1 MSTKSG
7 KNRFILFLIGFLL
20 VMVAPVGIGATAVD
34 PTPVDL
40 TPPTSDGNQVEDL
53 DFAAEAGKP
62 PLEGGS
68 PSENLV
74 FGSEQPVTL
83 APTSPPT
90 IDVWYGPE
98 QNFGQVGR
106 PQRWVNILGNISS
119 LQTLTSVTYRLNG
132 GTAQPLK
139 LGSDR
144 RLDEPGDFNIEIAYS
159 DLQANNTIMIMAT
172 DAAGESSSETV
183 TVNRAALQAWPLP
196 YSIQWNSGQPLQNLV
211 QVVDGLWQIQGNTV
225 RTAEPGY
232 DRMLAVGDIGATWKD
247 YEVTAEVT
255 VHNIDEP
262 GFNTQG
268 NGAGIGFISRWRGH
282 YQIEDE
288 IPRQG
293 WRQLGA
299 LAWYRWTT
307 SNTEG
312 IELRG
317 NGGAGIDTNS
327 DKKVEFGKTYL
338 FKLSSL
344 STNPGSPSYY
354 RFKIW
359 EKGKPE
365 PVFWDAEGFGKAGE
379 LESGS
384 VLLLAHNVNAS
395 FGPVSVTPLAGQS
408 YTITRAPSS
417 NGTIKLSPEQASYT
431 YAQRVGIQA
440 VGNVGYKFAG
450 WGGDL
455 SGTQNPV
462 VVNVTQNMN
471 ISATFEPAPPPVVN
485 VRSSG
490 NGSVSV
496 DPDKEEYQYGETITL
511 TAMANPGYLFAGWTG
526 DLTGSQNPATYVI
539 NSDTNITA
547 NFASANPDSIQ
558 SDDFNCGLNT
568 DMWTFIDPLDDSS
581 YALGGGQLRITAAAG
596 ASHNPWSDTNRAP
609 RMMQT
614 VNDPQFFE
622 AEVKFES
629 AVTQQYQMQGMMA
642 EQNDKNYI
650 RFEYQHNGGSAPR
663 VYVAAIQNGT
673 VNQLPAIN
681 LPGPLGATSY
691 LRMTRANTVWTF
703 AYSAN
708 GTDWTPAGGLD
719 FDAPINQVG
728 VFSANHNP
736 GAQPAPAHTAVVDY
750 FFNSSAPIVPE
761 DDPDGC
767 SAASFPVYLPMTVD
781 LP

>member
-1 MSTKSG
+1 MSTQSG
-7 KNRFILFLIGFLL
+7 NNRFILFLIGFLL

-34 PTPVDL
+34 PTP
-40 TPPTSDGNQVEDL
+40 PASNESQVEDL

-68 PSENLV
+68 PSQNLV
-74 FGSEQPVTL
+74 FGSEQPETQT
-83 APTSPPT
+83 PTSPPT
-90 IDVWYGPE
+90 IDVWYGPV

-119 LQTLTSVTYRLNG
+119 LQPLTSVTYRLNG
-132 GTAQPLK
+132 GAAQPLK
-139 LGSDR
+139 LGADR
-144 RLDEPGDFNIEIAYS
+144 RLDEPGDFNIELDYA
-159 DLQANNTIMIMAT
+159 DLQAVNEVVITAT
-172 DAAGESSSETV
+172 DASGSSSQTV
-183 TVNRAALQAWPLP
+183 TVNRAAPQAWPLP
-196 YSIQWNSGQPLQNLV
+196 YSIQWNSGQPLQSLV

-232 DRMLAVGDIGATWKD
+232 DRMLALGDMGATWKD
-247 YEVTAEVT
+247 YEVQAEVT
-255 VHNIDEP
+255 VHNIDQK

-307 SNTEG
+307 NNTEG
-312 IELRG
+312 MELRG
-317 NGGAGIDTNS
+317 NGGAGIDTNGN
-327 DKKVEFGKTYL
+327 KTVQFGKTYL

-344 STNPGSPSYY
+344 STSPGSPSYY

-359 EKGKPE
+359 EKGQQE

-395 FGPVSVTPLAGQS
+395 FGPVSVTPLAGQF
-408 YTITRAPSS
+408 YTISRAPSE

-440 VGNVGYKFAG
+440 VGNIGYRFAG

-462 VVNVTQNMN
+462 VVNITQNMS

-485 VRSSG
+485 INSSG

-496 DPDKEEYQYGETITL
+496 VPDKDEYQYGETITL
-511 TAMANPGYLFAGWTG
+511 TAKANPGYLFAGWTG

-539 NSDTNITA
+539 NGDTTITA

-568 DMWTFIDPLDDSS
+568 DMWTFVDPLDDGS
-581 YALGGGQLRITAAAG
+581 YDANGSQLRLTAPAG
-596 ASHNPWSDTNRAP
+596 TSHNPWIDGNKAP
-609 RMMQT
+609 RMMQS
-614 VNDPQFFE
+614 VNNPQFFE
-622 AEVKFES
+622 ADVKFES

-642 EQNDKNYI
+642 EQNEQNFI
-650 RFEYQHNGGSAPR
+650 RFEYQHNGGASPR
-663 VYVAAIQNGT
+663 VYVAAIRNGAVSDQHS
-673 VNQLPAIN
+673 VNVS
-681 LPGPLGATSY
+681 PLGAASY
-691 LRMTRANTVWTF
+691 LRMTRADSNWTF

-708 GTDWTPAGGLD
+708 GTNWTPFYGLE
-719 FDAPINQVG
+719 FDAPVNAVG

-736 GAQPAPAHTAVVDY
+736 GGNPAPAHTAVVDY
-750 FFNSSAPIVPE
+750 FFNSAAPIVPE

-767 SAASFPVYLPMTVD
+767 VAPGWFVYLPMTVD
-781 LP
+781 QP